1 MLIRRSNDY
10 YRHGREHLTTAEVG
24 LLCDAARARGRHGHR
39 DATMILMAF
48 RHGLRVSE
56 LVGLRWT
63 NVDVNTRNLHV
74 TRAKRGKASNQPL
87 GSVEIAALEQL
98 RSESPFVF
106 VGERG
111 PLSTDAFAQMLRRVA
126 KSINFPLKIH
136 PHMLRHAC
144 GYKLANDGRD
154 TRAIQ
159 DYLGHRNIQHTVR
172 YTELAQGRFVG
183 FFDE

>member
-1 MLIRRSNDY
+1 MLNRRPNAELRS
-10 YRHGREHLTTAEVG
+10 REYLTETEVEQ
-24 LLCDAARARGRHGHR
+24 LCDAARARGRHGHR

-56 LVGLRWT
+56 LISLRWT
-63 NVDVNTRNLHV
+63 QINFVERTIHVNRV
-74 TRAKRGKASNQPL
+74 KRGKASRQQL
-87 GSVEIAALEQL
+87 SRREVDALQQL
-98 RSESPFVF
+98 PSETHSHIF

-111 PLSTDAFAQMLRRVA
+111 PLSGAAFARILRVSGE
-126 KSINFPLKIH
+126 SINFPLKVH

-159 DYLGHRNIQHTVR
+159 DYLGHRNIQHTVH
-172 YTELAQGRFVG
+172 YTELAQGRFNG
-183 FFDE
+183 FFED